1 MTYSIDFL
9 GKCLTTWKKIRSIA
23 HTVCTNYR
31 WINLNIYFLTCYKK
45 ISENIFIILGWGWSA
60 NLTSKPEYHKGKDRH
75 ILCEVSAVV
84 SDSVTVWAVAC

>member
-45 ISENIFIILGWGWSA
+45 ISENIFIVLDGERFPTYGITPRGH
-60 NLTSKPEYHKGKDRH
+60 NGK
-75 ILCEVSAVV
+75 
-84 SDSVTVWAVAC
+84 